1 MQTKIIKS
9 QKQFVEQMLKNMSFL
24 KPKELD
30 ILILRFGL
38 DNENPKTLHA
48 IGQKYNITR
57 ERVRQIIYFT
67 KKKIDKNL
75 NPFLKKNILSI
86 EQIVQKNGGL
96 ATESKIV
103 ADLNLENSVANL
115 GIIRV
120 LAHLNSN
127 LIILK
132 KTLKT
137 KMAWSSK
144 KFSIAKVTQ
153 YINEIEKI
161 LDSKKQTLTVGDIL
175 KKMKTKQTQAAINSI
190 IDIANTL
197 MLSKNHRVGKTSW
210 PDINPKNTKD
220 KIYYVLNEAEKPLH
234 FREIWENIKN
244 SNFAG
249 RVPSIPTVHNELIA
263 DLRFVLIG
271 KGIYALTKWGY
282 KPGTVKDLLNEMLKK
297 SSKSINQNEIIDK
310 ILKMRMI
317 SKNTIVMNLIS
328 NSHFVRSN
336 DGNWQYKK

>member
-1 MQTKIIKS
+1 MQTKTVKS
-9 QKQFVEQMLKNMSFL
+9 QKQFVEQVLKNMSFL

-38 DNENPKTLHA
+38 GNENPKTLHA

-67 KKKIDKNL
+67 KKKIEKNF
-75 NPFLKKNILSI
+75 NPFLKKNVQGI

-96 ATESKIV
+96 STESKIV
-103 ADLNLENSVANL
+103 ADFNLENSVANL
-115 GIIRV
+115 GIIRI
-120 LAHLNSN
+120 LASLNPN
-127 LIILK
+127 LQIVK
-132 KTLKT
+132 KTIKT
-137 KMAWSSK
+137 KMAWSTN
-144 KFSIAKVTQ
+144 KFNIVKITQ
-153 YINEIEKI
+153 LINEIEKI
-161 LDSKKQTLTVGDIL
+161 LDSKNQTLVIGDLL
-175 KKMKTKQTQAAINSI
+175 KKLKTKHTQAAVNST

-197 MLSKNHRVGKTSW
+197 MLTKNNRIGKTSW

-220 KIYYVLNEAEKPLH
+220 KIFYVLNEANKPLH

-249 RVPSIPTVHNELIA
+249 RVPSVPTVHNELIA

-297 SSKSINQNEIIDK
+297 SQKSINQSEIIEK
-310 ILKMRMI
+310 ILKMRII

-328 NSHFVRSN
+328 NAHFVRSN
-336 DGNWQYKK
+336 NGDWRYKK

>member
-1 MQTKIIKS
+1 MQTKTVKS
-9 QKQFVEQMLKNMSFL
+9 QKQFVEQVLKNMSFL

-38 DNENPKTLHA
+38 GNENPKTLHA

-67 KKKIDKNL
+67 KKKIEKNF
-75 NPFLKKNILSI
+75 NPFLKKNVQGI

-96 ATESKIV
+96 STESKIV
-103 ADLNLENSVANL
+103 ADFNLENSVANL
-115 GIIRV
+115 GIIRI
-120 LAHLNSN
+120 LASLNPN
-127 LIILK
+127 LQIVK
-132 KTLKT
+132 KTIKT
-137 KMAWSSK
+137 KMPWSTN
-144 KFSIAKVTQ
+144 KFNIVKITQ
-153 YINEIEKI
+153 LINEIEKI
-161 LDSKKQTLTVGDIL
+161 LDSKNQTLVIGDLL
-175 KKMKTKQTQAAINSI
+175 KKLKTKHTQAAVNST

-197 MLSKNHRVGKTSW
+197 MLTKNNRIGKTSW

-220 KIYYVLNEAEKPLH
+220 KIFYVLNEANKPLH

-249 RVPSIPTVHNELIA
+249 RVPSVPTVHNELIA

-297 SSKSINQNEIIDK
+297 SQKSINQSEIIEK
-310 ILKMRMI
+310 ILKMRII

-328 NSHFVRSN
+328 NAHFVRSN
-336 DGNWQYKK
+336 NGDWRYKK